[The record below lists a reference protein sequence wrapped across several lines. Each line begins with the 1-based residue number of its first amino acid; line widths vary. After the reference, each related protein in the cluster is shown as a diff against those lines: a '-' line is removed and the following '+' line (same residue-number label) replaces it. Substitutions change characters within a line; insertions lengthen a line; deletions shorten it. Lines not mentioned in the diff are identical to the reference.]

1 MKKSKYSLLLILTLV
16 LSVFLAACGGGN
28 SADKGDKKS
37 DGAKTSNVAQEIKV
51 LSRSEIPTLDSVK
64 TTDEIGFNV
73 LNSINEGL
81 YTADKD
87 GSSVPAL
94 VDGEPKVSED
104 GKTVTFKLVDA
115 KWSNGDPVTA
125 NDFVYAWQR
134 AIDPATASE
143 YGPYMMNGKIAGA
156 QEITDAAVAKK
167 EFDLNTLGIKAL
179 DEKTLEVK
187 FEKVLP
193 YWKDLM
199 AFPTFYPQN
208 EKFVK
213 EKGDAYASNAENL
226 LSNGAFKITSWNGPT
241 ATEWTLEKNDN
252 YREAKAVTL
261 KKITFNVVKDNN
273 AQVNAFEGGEADIT
287 DILASD
293 LVPQYQGDERMVS
306 SLQPSVFWVKMN
318 YKNAALANVHIR
330 EAIAKAFNKEDIAAS
345 ILNNGSIAA
354 NYFVPKQFVSTP
366 DGKDFREKN
375 GDLIVFN
382 AKEAKAAWEKG
393 LADLGIDKLELRYL
407 GGDTDSAKKVD
418 EYIKNQL
425 ETNLPGLKVNL
436 ESVPFA
442 IRLDRAK
449 AGNYDLLHSGWGPD
463 YPDAMTFA
471 DLWLTDGPNNE
482 MSYSSAKY
490 DGLIKKAEEVAANQ
504 EEYVS
509 TLQEAERVFLAEDY
523 GVAPTYQK
531 ADNILINT
539 KVKGLVALPFGP
551 NYSYKWITVEE

>member
-1 MKKSKYSLLLILTLV
+1 MKKSKYSLLLTLVLV
-16 LSVFLAACGGGN
+16 LSVFLAACSGGN
-28 SADKGDKKS
+28 NTDKKS
-37 DGAKTSNVAQEIKV
+37 DGAKTSNAAQEIKI
-51 LSRSEIPTLDSVK
+51 LSKSEIPTLDSVK

-81 YTADKD
+81 YTQDKD

-94 VDGEPKVSED
+94 VDGEPEVSED
-104 GKTVTFKLVDA
+104 GKTVTFKLIDA

-125 NDFVYAWQR
+125 QDFVFAWQR

-167 EFDLNTLGIKAL
+167 DFDLNTLGIKAI

-213 EKGDAYASNAENL
+213 EKGNAYASNAENL
-226 LSNGAFKITSWNGPT
+226 ISNGAFKLAAWKGPT
-241 ATEWTLEKNDN
+241 AMEWTLEKNDT
-252 YREAKAVTL
+252 YRDADAITL

-287 DILASD
+287 DILSSD

-306 SLQPSVFWVKMN
+306 ALQPSVYWIKMN
-318 YKNAALANVHIR
+318 YKNKALANVNIR
-330 EAIAKAFNKEDIAAS
+330 EALAKAFNKEDLAAS

-354 NYFVPKQFVSTP
+354 NYFVPDKFVTTP

-382 AKEAKAAWEKG
+382 ADEAKAAWEKG
-393 LADLGIDKLELRYL
+393 LAELGLDKLELSYL
-407 GGDTDSAKKVD
+407 GGDTDSAKKQD
-418 EYIKNQL
+418 EYIVNQL

-471 DLWLTDGPNNE
+471 DLWLTDSPNNE

-490 DGLIKKAEEVAANQ
+490 DGLIKKAEEAAANP
-504 EEYVS
+504 EEYVA

-523 GVAPTYQK
+523 GVAPTYQR
-531 ADNILINT
+531 ADNILISP